1 MINFNINSSAHEYF
15 LFWSNAVL
23 KKQYDLAANIDFIY
37 YERFIKPTENQEIWD
52 QWQIDTFELRKK
64 LSDEFI
70 KYKPTNFIQEKTN
83 RTLIVQHN
91 FSGLAHETQLSRNL
105 QSLRQM
111 GQLIDFDVAYLFG
124 GNKEKGYAASKIYQT
139 SNEKII
145 FLQAQSY
152 TDAGHRINSLLIK
165 NRYDTVIYI
174 TNFFMAFWVSL
185 ITQHSNQK
193 FLVLKYFPK
202 QVGRIKEWSCIRRT
216 NSNNINVQGGNF
228 RQLDLLSL
236 DVCGNVDYSNLT
248 NKIDK
253 VTFGSISRPEKA
265 ASENYNQFIKQ
276 TLSANPN
283 SVYLYTC
290 RKGEEH
296 KVYKDILEHPQAY
309 SLGWVNPSIGINKYS
324 IYLETFPWGGGD
336 MTFLALNS
344 GLPYLTL
351 ETEENRRVGVLSIV
365 ERIMDSGDPELNFSI
380 CENLSTLSERLNFL
394 LNNHNYRIHLGK
406 LWKDACRKYKPI
418 DIHPWVEFLTT

>member
-1 MINFNINSSAHEYF
+1 MTKFNIDNSAHEYY
-15 LFWSNAVL
+15 LAWCNAVL
-23 KKQYDLAANIDFIY
+23 ESQYDLAAKIDFMY
-37 YERFIKPTENQEIWD
+37 YEKFIKPTENQEIWD

-64 LSDEFI
+64 LTEEFI
-70 KYKPTNFIQEKTN
+70 KYNPTNSTREKTN

-91 FSGLAHETQLSRNL
+91 FSGLAHETQLSRNI
-105 QSLRQM
+105 QSLKQM

-124 GNKEKGYAASKIYQT
+124 KNNEKGYAASNIYQI
-139 SNEKII
+139 SSENII

-152 TDAGHRINSLLIK
+152 IDAGIRLNSYLIE

-202 QVGRIKEWSCIRRT
+202 QVGRIKEWACIRRT
-216 NSNNINVQGGNF
+216 SSNNMNVQGGNF
-228 RQLDLLSL
+228 RQLDLMSL
-236 DVCGNVDYSNLT
+236 DVYGNTDYINSK

-253 VTFGSISRPEKA
+253 ITFGSISRPEKA
-265 ASENYNQFIKQ
+265 SSENYNNFIQQ
-276 TLSANPN
+276 TLSDNPS

-296 KVYKDILEHPQAY
+296 KVNKGIREHAQAY
-309 SLGWVNPSIGINKYS
+309 SLGWVNPSIEINKFS

-336 MTFLALNS
+336 MTFFALNS

-351 ETEENRRVGVLSIV
+351 ETEENRKVGILSIV
-365 ERIMDSGDPELNFSI
+365 ERIMEYGDPELNFSI
-380 CENLSTLSERLNFL
+380 CENQSILSERLNFL
-394 LNNHNYRIHLGK
+394 LNNENYRTHLGK
-406 LWKDACRKYKPI
+406 LWKDACKRYKPI
-418 DIHPWVEFLTT
+418 DIYPWLEFLKT